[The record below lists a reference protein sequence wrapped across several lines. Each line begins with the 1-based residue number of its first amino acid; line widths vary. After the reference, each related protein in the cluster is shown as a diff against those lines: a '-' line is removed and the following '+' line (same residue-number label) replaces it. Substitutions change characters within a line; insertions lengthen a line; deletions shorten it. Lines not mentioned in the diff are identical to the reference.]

1 MWPLS
6 IIFERSLILG
16 EMPDVQ
22 KKPHHC
28 YLHPREM
35 QAKQLCLRSREAVE
49 KILLEIISSHKKI
62 TKVIGSSQDRLF
74 KGKSCL
80 TNLASADE
88 MPGSEVKGRAR
99 SQALGLKN
107 LYKAQHFLCTA

>member
-1 MWPLS
+1 MFRKNHITAIS
-6 IIFERSLILG
+6 IPGKCRPNSFVLG
-16 EMPDVQ
+16 PEKAM
-22 KKPHHC
+22 
-28 YLHPREM
+28 
-35 QAKQLCLRSREAVE
+35 E